1 MNNIKKIVDL
11 FLTFFKIGLFTFGG
25 GYAMISVIR
34 EECVEKKH
42 LLSDEEFV
50 NVVAVA
56 KSTPGPI
63 AINMATYIGFKET
76 GLIGAIICTL
86 GVIIP
91 SIVIIYIISLFFKNI
106 LNIPIVEKAFVG
118 IRIAVGVII
127 IRSAMSLI
135 KNEINGSENKN
146 LTIFFIGFF
155 SIGIIIFSLLG
166 INISIIHIIVTAIL
180 ISFAI
185 IIYKSAKGE
194 KL

>member
-1 MNNIKKIVDL
+1 
-11 FLTFFKIGLFTFGG
+11 
-25 GYAMISVIR
+25 
-34 EECVEKKH
+34 
-42 LLSDEEFV
+42 
-50 NVVAVA
+50 
-56 KSTPGPI
+56 
-63 AINMATYIGFKET
+63 MATYIGFKET
-76 GLIGAIICTL
+76 GFIGAIVCTL
-86 GVIIP
+86 GVIAP